1 MQASE
6 RVDRGGPP
14 RRWPFFPLHV
24 SLVSW
29 EGGGGVNVCRVA
41 SHPWLLPVNLY
52 RLDLDLEMLF
62 GGHEV
67 ICRVL
72 SATALAEAGKRTR
85 RAKKYGFGKRF

>member
-1 MQASE
+1 MAGHPAVGLSFHFTC
-6 RVDRGGPP
+6 
-14 RRWPFFPLHV
+14 RWSPGR
-24 SLVSW
+24 
-29 EGGGGVNVCRVA
+29 EGGGVNVCRVA

-72 SATALAEAGKRTR
+72 SATALAEAGKRTT